1 MTSSA
6 RRTSDAARF
15 MLPVLLV
22 AILGA
27 GILVMRE
34 ATQSRH
40 EEMPADSRVR
50 VVIAPRSNRPES
62 DQSIERV
69 SHAHLS
75 FCQLEVGSRMETGLE
90 EVSRDPLQ
98 YSVVMA
104 PALDST
110 DRKQFRG
117 CIEDWIVDNHWI
129 DVVEIEEFTLR

>member
-1 MTSSA
+1 
-6 RRTSDAARF
+6 

-22 AILGA
+22 ALLAG

-40 EEMPADSRVR
+40 EPMPADSRVR

-75 FCQLEVGSRMETGLE
+75 FCQLEVGSRMEGGLE
-90 EVSRDPLQ
+90 IATIDPLRF
-98 YSVVMA
+98 SVVMA

-129 DVVEIEEFTLR
+129 DVVEMEEFTVP